1 MKHLIVIR
9 HGRKEGELIA
19 ADQIAEIKKHG
30 IPGLNE
36 LIAKRMVILHLGS
49 ALKRTRQTIKAF
61 EHFIDENNLCRCR
74 AYITADPRFGS
85 SEMFAE
91 FSSNKDLEAEA
102 KNTTW
107 YQAFEKYD
115 PEFIKK
121 TQQDM
126 ISSLKSAFN
135 TALDG
140 EIIIMVSHT
149 PLVEWLAYAIDIN
162 EYLPRD
168 IKLAELTGFIFNENK
183 GEISFADTIG
193 FEF

>member
-1 MKHLIVIR
+1 MKHLVVIR
-9 HGRKEGELIA
+9 HGRKDGDLIA
-19 ADQIAEIKKHG
+19 ADQIAEIKRHG

-36 LIAKRMVILHLGS
+36 IIAKRMVILHLGS

-61 EHFIDENNLCRCR
+61 EHFIDENGLCRCR

-149 PLVEWLAYAIDIN
+149 PLVEWLAYAIDTN

-168 IKLAELTGFIFNENK
+168 IKLAELTGFIFNENR
-183 GEISFADTIG
+183 GEISFADTVG
-193 FEF
+193 FEV